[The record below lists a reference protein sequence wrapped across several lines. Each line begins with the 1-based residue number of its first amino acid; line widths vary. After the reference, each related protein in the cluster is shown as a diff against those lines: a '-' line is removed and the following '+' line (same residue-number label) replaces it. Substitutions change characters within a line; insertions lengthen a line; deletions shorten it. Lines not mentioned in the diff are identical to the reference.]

1 MKKMMMRGG
10 EIFFGEIFAKYEPL
24 YDKAFADAKAMKV
37 PPHMES
43 KKQELISRQERSF
56 QATKMAKLQFETQQK
71 AGEKDDSDE
80 DDE

>member
-1 MKKMMMRGG
+1 
-10 EIFFGEIFAKYEPL
+10 
-24 YDKAFADAKAMKV
+24 MKV
-37 PPHMES
+37 PPHMEL
-43 KKQELISRQERSF
+43 KKLELISRQERSF